1 MPTDPFSPPDT
12 DDHRQKTP
20 DCKHRETE
28 EEREDNRARGVFGA
42 ASCTKPHVCNL
53 YVGHAAERH
62 RARKC
67 GHWFGITP
75 DSPKPR
81 MCGKPIGRTV
91 PSWAGED
98 QIDPCTCVLVVLH
111 DEPCACEHDVAT
123 KAQAIADHLTA
134 QRLPTI
140 VAELTEAER
149 NALLK
154 TFPPC
159 DCGSVMVMPDGR
171 LDDLGEHDEEC
182 EYHRAAVAAF
192 GPTSFTGSGAPVQAW
207 PQMPSSIHAAPA
219 VAEVTRGTKCPH
231 CDADLTAGARIGD
244 STRALADEHAK
255 TCPEPGSFRAIERAG
270 VSFDEKP
277 TPCPSWIWIDGGNDQ
292 ATCDQDKGHG
302 GEKHTRY
309 GVPPWTDADHE
320 RAAATSWED

>member
-20 DCKHRETE
+20 DCKHRETP

-42 ASCTKPHVCNL
+42 ASCSKPHVCNL

-75 DSPKPR
+75 DSPS
-81 MCGKPIGRTV
+81 V
-91 PSWAGED
+91 
-98 QIDPCTCVLVVLH
+98 
-111 DEPCACEHDVAT
+111 

-134 QRLPTI
+134 QHLPTI

-219 VAEVTRGTKCPH
+219 VAEVTRGTRCPH

-244 STRALADEHAK
+244 STRALMDAHE
-255 TCPEPGSFRAIERAG
+255 CPEPGSFRAIERAS